1 MVKFLLR
8 TLVFLLSAA
17 VGIILTDWIFS
28 LFDLETF
35 DVHWSDPVGFVLAII
50 IFAAAQAILSPFIA
64 KAARNNAPALLGGVG
79 LLSTFVALLIASLVS
94 DGLEIGGWAGW
105 ILGPIIV
112 WLVSMIATLILP
124 VFLLKEGVEKVKD
137 NNDD

>member
-8 TLVFLLSAA
+8 TLVFVLAAA
-17 VGIILTDWIFS
+17 VGIVLTDWIFGI
-28 LFDLETF
+28 FDLSTF
-35 DVHWSDPVGFVLAII
+35 DVHWSDPVGFILAIV
-50 IFAAAQAILSPFIA
+50 IFALAQAILSPFIA

-79 LLSTFVALLIASLVS
+79 LLSTFIALLIAALVS

-112 WLVSMIATLILP
+112 WLVSMVATLVLP
-124 VFLLKEGVEKVKD
+124 VFLLKEGAENRKD
-137 NNDD
+137 GDD